1 MQTFKFLN
9 ISHFYILNG
18 ISAQILSRFIKN
30 IECLF
35 SIYFRKVEYGG
46 TMPRN
51 PPPPPQRGGTLG
63 RMPKHQQ
70 DELRV

>member
-1 MQTFKFLN
+1 MLSTHLLN
-9 ISHFYILNG
+9 
-18 ISAQILSRFIKN
+18 
-30 IECLF
+30 
-35 SIYFRKVEYGG
+35 FRKVEYGG

-63 RMPKHQQ
+63 RMPKHQ